1 MINRSG
7 SRGGVQGDD
16 LRLSKIRSILPK
28 KEKRET
34 RLKSFLYGAPPSP
47 PQERSA
53 PGKTKTDEKEKGQT
67 NNRSVNN
74 PYLQSIS

>member
-7 SRGGVQGDD
+7 SWGEVQGDD
-16 LRLSKIRSILPK
+16 LRLSKITSILPK

-34 RLKSFLYGAPPSP
+34 RLKSFLYGTPPP
-47 PQERSA
+47 PCKKDPGSV

-67 NNRSVNN
+67 NQSVC
-74 PYLQSIS
+74 